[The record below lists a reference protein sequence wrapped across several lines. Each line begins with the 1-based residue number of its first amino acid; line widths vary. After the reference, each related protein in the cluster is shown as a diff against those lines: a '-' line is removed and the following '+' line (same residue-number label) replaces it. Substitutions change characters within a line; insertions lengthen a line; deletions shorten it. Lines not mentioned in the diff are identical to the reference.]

1 MSQPTFPI
9 SHLFILVFS
18 ADQRDAY
25 NVLGAVYRETGE
37 HDLLLEALEHEMA
50 LEMREAA
57 AAASPSERLATARA
71 LAALG
76 EGGTAEVEGGG
87 RLPTPP
93 PTRPRTRVAIFCK
106 RVYSGERDDGSWRWG
121 PHAKSKGIG
130 GSESAVIS
138 ISNELARRGYAVEVY
153 AHPPEADIGAHNLT
167 HPTPP

>member
-50 LEMREAA
+50 LEIREAA

-76 EGGTAEVEGGG
+76 APEVEGGG
-87 RLPTPP
+87 RL